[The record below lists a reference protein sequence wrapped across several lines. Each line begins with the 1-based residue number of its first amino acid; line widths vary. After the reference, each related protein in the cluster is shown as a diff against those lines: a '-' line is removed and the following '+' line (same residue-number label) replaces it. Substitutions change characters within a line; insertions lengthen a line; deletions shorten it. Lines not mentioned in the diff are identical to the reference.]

1 VCNKHVQNEKT
12 MNAVVNCA
20 CYVQLLRGK
29 YTGQSVLGGTFTKE
43 VEYFVRA

>member
-1 VCNKHVQNEKT
+1 MLCTSIAWQV
-12 MNAVVNCA
+12 
-20 CYVQLLRGK
+20 YRSLLRGK